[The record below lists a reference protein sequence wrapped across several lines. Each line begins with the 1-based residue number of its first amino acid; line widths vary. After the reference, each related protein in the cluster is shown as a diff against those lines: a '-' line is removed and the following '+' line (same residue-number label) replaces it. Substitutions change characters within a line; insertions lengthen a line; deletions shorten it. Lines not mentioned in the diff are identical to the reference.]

1 MLTIVIPRVELW
13 DEVKQEFQTF
23 PGASLLLEHSLIA
36 ISKWE
41 SKYHKSFLS
50 KDKKT
55 DAELRYYVK
64 CMTITPNISDL
75 AYRCLTPGNLK
86 DIQAYMDSPMSAT
99 TFRENKNHPH
109 SNERITSE
117 LIYYWMVSN
126 QVPFECEK
134 WHINRLMNLLKIC
147 GIKNQEANS
156 KQKKPKKTASNSHL
170 ASMSALNAQRRA
182 ALGTKG

>member
-1 MLTIVIPRVELW
+1 MLSVVIPPVELW
-13 DEVKQEFQTF
+13 DENKQEFINF
-23 PGASLLLEHSLIA
+23 PGAKIMLEHSLIA

-41 SKYHKSFLS
+41 AKYRKAYLS
-50 KDKKT
+50 MDKKT
-55 DAELRYYVK
+55 EAETRYYVK
-64 CMTITPNISDL
+64 CMTITPNVPDL
-75 AYRCLTPGNLK
+75 AYRCLTSENYK
-86 DIQAYMDSPMSAT
+86 EIKAYIDSPMSAT

-109 SNERITSE
+109 SNEKITSE

-147 GIKNQEANS
+147 SIKNQES
-156 KQKKPKKTASNSHL
+156 QKGMKKPKKTASSSHM
-170 ASMSALNAQRRA
+170 ASMAALNAQRRA

>member
-1 MLTIVIPRVELW
+1 MLSIVIPPVELW
-13 DEVKQEFQTF
+13 DEVKQEFINF
-23 PGASLLLEHSLIA
+23 SGAKIVLEHSLIA

-41 SKYHKSFLS
+41 AKYKKAYLS

-55 DAELRYYVK
+55 EEEIRYYVK
-64 CMTITPNISDL
+64 CMTITPNVPDL
-75 AYRCLTPGNLK
+75 AYRCMTPGNFK
-86 DIQAYMDSPMSAT
+86 EIQAYIDSPMSAT

-117 LIYYWMVSN
+117 LIYYWMVAN

-156 KQKKPKKTASNSHL
+156 KQKKPKKTASSSHM
-170 ASMSALNAQRRA
+170 ANMSALNAQRRA